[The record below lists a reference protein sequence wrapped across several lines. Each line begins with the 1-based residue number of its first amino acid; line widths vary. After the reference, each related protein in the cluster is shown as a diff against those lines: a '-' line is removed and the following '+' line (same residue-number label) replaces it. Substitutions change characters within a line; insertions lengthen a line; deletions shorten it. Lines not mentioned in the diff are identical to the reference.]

1 MFNSFKYGKHDIKY
15 IKVDDEIW
23 FKGANVTSMLEYKCA
38 SQTINY
44 HIADKDKMALKDI
57 LKRLGHVDNIIE
69 KTTEPLKSIYI
80 NESGF
85 NDLTM
90 KSTMPEAVKIKKW
103 VIGEVLPSIRRTGS
117 YSISQQSSILSNQ
130 LAATLSTATT
140 TDIVATRSAGP
151 DTSKDGSSAS
161 EELSITY
168 KPNMTN
174 AMVKYKDKFNR
185 YVAENRS
192 FSKINIE
199 CEYDLQIRVV
209 AFIKN
214 FIIPQI
220 PYCNIIPTIGELQ
233 YLDTNNDYR
242 YLANAFG
249 YIKGSPDFVIPLV
262 SGKYNS
268 LIIECKYNGARVRQE
283 QLTVLR
289 NYRIAG
295 ALVVVSDDY
304 DYIVNLIK
312 DYTSNAQLRC
322 PICEKMMRHKQ
333 YNKHMGKAHKDVD
346 INDYLRFDL
355 NETVDI

>member
-1 MFNSFKYGKHDIKY
+1 
-15 IKVDDEIW
+15 
-23 FKGANVTSMLEYKCA
+23 
-38 SQTINY
+38 
-44 HIADKDKMALKDI
+44 
-57 LKRLGHVDNIIE
+57 
-69 KTTEPLKSIYI
+69 
-80 NESGF
+80 
-85 NDLTM
+85 
-90 KSTMPEAVKIKKW
+90 
-103 VIGEVLPSIRRTGS
+103 
-117 YSISQQSSILSNQ
+117 
-130 LAATLSTATT
+130 
-140 TDIVATRSAGP
+140 
-151 DTSKDGSSAS
+151 
-161 EELSITY
+161 
-168 KPNMTN
+168 
-174 AMVKYKDKFNR
+174 MVKYKKEKFNR
-185 YVAENRS
+185 YLAQSIS
-192 FSKINIE
+192 FNKINIE

-268 LIIECKYNGARVRQE
+268 LVIECKYNGKRARPE

-304 DYIVNLIK
+304 DYIVNLLK

-333 YNKHMGKAHKDVD
+333 YDKHMTKMHKDVN
-346 INDYLRFDL
+346 INDYLTFEL
-355 NETVDI
+355 NQTVNI